1 MMSIL
6 IINNDKNNMKP
17 NKRSELSIF
26 IWRVTSIHIIVYFIA
41 GILALLVLNYKE
53 QYVSGIMSSIMRPID
68 SPLVV
73 LGPALQVFRGIIIAI
88 VLFPFKDII
97 ISKNGWV
104 KLLLLIL
111 GLSYIST
118 IGPVFGSFDGYIYT
132 KVPLQYHLFSIPE
145 TLLYT
150 SLFSFLLY
158 LWYNKEN
165 KVWNIITFILCSL
178 IAIMNFLGYLS
189 SIGLIK
195 H

>member
-1 MMSIL
+1 MSIL